1 MNSKI
6 PDLVSLAMTSSQ
18 TQLEKAILVLQ
29 GKDTSHVVPVEPL
42 LTAVEVAKQL
52 NISRVTAHR
61 WKLPSHT
68 LGGKPRMRMSEVLK
82 YLESEEFKLHAA
94 ALRRERAK
102 KRKGSK

>member
-6 PDLVSLAMTSSQ
+6 PDLVSLAMTSSED
-18 TQLEKAILVLQ
+18 QLDKAMLFLQ
-29 GKDTSHVVPVEPL
+29 GKSPTPAITVEPL

-68 LGGKPRMRMSEVLK
+68 LGGKPRMKMGEVLK
-82 YLESEEFKLHAA
+82 YLDSKEFQIHAET
-94 ALRRERAK
+94 LRRERAE
-102 KRKGSK
+102 KRKGVK